1 MDTIAKNI
9 RAKRM
14 EKGMTQEDLASKIFT
29 TRQTVSNYETGKS
42 KPDYETIGKI
52 AEVLGVK
59 AEEIFYDMSDRKKRI
74 KVWTVLLIAVIV
86 FLLLRSVLIS
96 NYPYLAFP
104 NEDGQFMQAVA
115 TVFRSTYRTI
125 LIPSFSVV
133 LGWAV
138 LRLYEI
144 YVLKTELRIK
154 HIKMIMIV
162 LAILLAIWYVGAFVD
177 LKVLFEAHMDTERNQ
192 YGGPLMLTAYVESFY
207 YRFIKTGLETIPAL
221 NAVFSFIGGAGAV
234 CLNGEKEE

>member
-9 RAKRM
+9 RAKRI

-52 AEVLGVK
+52 AEALGVK
-59 AEEIFYDMSDRKKRI
+59 AEEIFYDMSDRKKKI
-74 KVWTVLLIAVIV
+74 KVWTVLLITVFA
-86 FLLLRSVLIS
+86 FLLFRSVLIS

-115 TVFRSTYRTI
+115 TELRTTYRMI
-125 LIPSFSVV
+125 IIPSFSVV
-133 LGWAV
+133 LGWV
-138 LRLYEI
+138 IFRFYEI
-144 YVLKTELRIK
+144 YILKEELHIK
-154 HIKMIMIV
+154 HTKAIMIV
-162 LAILLAIWYVGAFVD
+162 LAILLAIWFIGAFVD
-177 LKVLFEAHMDTERNQ
+177 LKVLFEAHMDPERNE

-207 YRFIKTGLETIPAL
+207 YRFIKMGLEAIPML
-221 NAVFSFIGGAGAV
+221 NAVFTFIGGVGTV
-234 CLNGEKEE
+234 CLNGEKED